1 MVTIA
6 VGMVTAREQ
15 LETDQ
20 LENFVMVGELALN
33 GAVRSVTRLGRSRIG
48 AHSRALGS
56 GGVNEGAASVVFEVQ
71 PGCMA
76 GPGLSLRAWD
86 STGRGSTG
94 TDLRGRSSEREAVN
108 CATRGP
114 TNRHFGARP

>member
-33 GAVRSVTRLGRSRIG
+33 GRCVRS
-48 AHSRALGS
+48 
-56 GGVNEGAASVVFEVQ
+56 
-71 PGCMA
+71 
-76 GPGLSLRAWD
+76 
-86 STGRGSTG
+86 
-94 TDLRGRSSEREAVN
+94 
-108 CATRGP
+108 
-114 TNRHFGARP
+114 RPPKWRR